1 MRRVVDWCLDYIDP
15 TNPIGI
21 PKSRHEG
28 RLAGVGIL
36 GEKTFNPNP
45 DAFRQAHFLVFQHT
59 SEVSPYIDE
68 HKQQLLQEN
77 LERSEAWLAR
87 AHMNGFNIWFRNRI
101 QKSDS
106 SADDAVRSLA
116 GGPLFTITSYQGYDI
131 NGYTFYT
138 IEQDKKSTYQNCGV
152 RIDAF
157 DNNMQK
163 SAYYGQVEEIWEL
176 TYPDFKV
183 TVFRC
188 RWVQGAKGVI
198 TDKYGFTTVDLE
210 QVGYKEEPFV
220 LADQVSQV
228 FYVTDTRN
236 RKRHV
241 VLPGKR
247 RVVGVTNAMEE
258 YNQFNEVPA
267 FDTSIIPVILE
278 SEKTPYLR
286 SSHEEGVN
294 VTKAKKKR
302 PKQKA
307 RRR

>member
-1 MRRVVDWCLDYIDP
+1 
-15 TNPIGI
+15 
-21 PKSRHEG
+21 
-28 RLAGVGIL
+28 
-36 GEKTFNPNP
+36 
-45 DAFRQAHFLVFQHT
+45 
-59 SEVSPYIDE
+59 
-68 HKQQLLQEN
+68 
-77 LERSEAWLAR
+77 
-87 AHMNGFNIWFRNRI
+87 
-101 QKSDS
+101 
-106 SADDAVRSLA
+106 
-116 GGPLFTITSYQGYDI
+116 
-131 NGYTFYT
+131 
-138 IEQDKKSTYQNCGV
+138 
-152 RIDAF
+152 
-157 DNNMQK
+157 MQK
-163 SAYYGQVEEIWEL
+163 LAYYGQVEEIWEL

-183 TVFRC
+183 PVFRC

-236 RKRHV
+236 WKRHV
-241 VLPGKR
+241 VPRKR
-247 RVVGVTNAMEE
+247 RVVGVTNAMEEEE

-302 PKQKA
+302 PKRKA